1 MKMKKQNKIK
11 DTSNMKKETTILTI
25 RIEKKLADKIKINA
39 SSQNRTVTNYL
50 ETLLKKS
57 IG

>member
-1 MKMKKQNKIK
+1 
-11 DTSNMKKETTILTI
+11 MKKETTILTI

>member
-39 SSQNRTVTNYL
+39 SKENRTVTNYL